1 MRDSEIIVD
10 NFAGGG
16 GASTGIELAIGRSVD
31 IAINHDPNAVAMH
44 TTNHPDT
51 LHYCESVYSVRPKV
65 ATAGRPVA
73 LAWFSPD
80 CFPAGTLVLTQ
91 SGYKKIEDIRVGEF
105 VLTHKRRWR
114 QVVETSNAERPTTKI
129 RGHGHP
135 GLTCSLEH
143 PFYIKARRNVW
154 NNNIRQYRPEYDN
167 AEWVPASLV
176 QKGHYWATPTSVP
189 EMTIPEMTMY
199 TKGTFLPVDER
210 LLWLAGRY
218 VGDGWTRLTETRA
231 ELVIICG
238 KHEVDE
244 LEERINMWPRVG
256 HRVIKGE
263 LSWCRREVR
272 TACQLTANSRALVE
286 WLRKHFGH
294 KAEYKKLPAWLY
306 GASNALKKAFIDG
319 YMSADGWHGQDAK
332 QGDMFEVNTVSKG
345 LAFGMKQ
352 LISTLGYSGTVFV
365 NTNPTCVI
373 EGRMVNAR
381 ASYKVR
387 WREAVCGNHTQT
399 FDDDGLLWAPVRE
412 NTPLN
417 RIERVFNIGVEDDES
432 YVVEGVIVHNC
443 RHFSKAKGAKPV
455 EKAIRG
461 LAWIVLRW
469 GLDVEPRVMM
479 LENVEEFKTWGPLLA
494 AEMRPDPDRVGE
506 IFLAFVGML
515 TTGIPANHPALAECC
530 EFLNIS
536 LDSEEATRLVN
547 GLGYTVEYR
556 ELRACD
562 YGAPT
567 IRKRFFM
574 VMRRDG
580 QPIVWPE
587 ATHGD
592 PKSAVVLAGNL
603 APWRTA
609 AECIDWS
616 IPAPSIFDRKKP
628 LAVNTLKRIAR
639 GIQRFVIESASPFI
653 VKCNHT
659 TTRGKY
665 DCFRGQALDDPL
677 QTITKTHGYAI
688 AVPHLTKFRTGA
700 TGHPV
705 TEPVPTVT
713 AGTSRRPGGNGHAL
727 GIVEAGLVPFLAG
740 NGGSEYQAK
749 PRPLDKPAHTI
760 LKESR
765 ACVVAPV
772 IARQFGAS
780 VGHRADEPSATIT
793 AGGGGKSQLVSAFL
807 AKHYGGNYQGAGV
820 GLDEPAH
827 SVTTVDHHA
836 LVASHLV
843 KLRGTCRDG
852 QRTNDPMP
860 TVTAGGQHVGEVKT
874 TLAVEDY
881 DEERAQQVLAFLQ
894 EYCGE
899 DSTGLVE
906 IAGVTYRIVDIG
918 MRMLQPHELYR
929 AQGFPE
935 WYIID
940 QDYRGV
946 KYAKDKQVARCG
958 NAVPPPFAEALV
970 RANLPELCQQKE
982 MAA

>member
-1 MRDSEIIVD
+1 MREIIVD

-51 LHYCESVYSVRPKV
+51 LHYCESVYEVRPKV
-65 ATAGRPVA
+65 ATAGRRVG
-73 LAWFSPD
+73 LVWLSPD
-80 CFPAGTLVLTQ
+80 
-91 SGYKKIEDIRVGEF
+91 
-105 VLTHKRRWR
+105 
-114 QVVETSNAERPTTKI
+114 
-129 RGHGHP
+129 
-135 GLTCSLEH
+135 
-143 PFYIKARRNVW
+143 
-154 NNNIRQYRPEYDN
+154 
-167 AEWVPASLV
+167 
-176 QKGHYWATPTSVP
+176 
-189 EMTIPEMTMY
+189 
-199 TKGTFLPVDER
+199 
-210 LLWLAGRY
+210 
-218 VGDGWTRLTETRA
+218 
-231 ELVIICG
+231 
-238 KHEVDE
+238 
-244 LEERINMWPRVG
+244 
-256 HRVIKGE
+256 
-263 LSWCRREVR
+263 
-272 TACQLTANSRALVE
+272 
-286 WLRKHFGH
+286 
-294 KAEYKKLPAWLY
+294 
-306 GASNALKKAFIDG
+306 
-319 YMSADGWHGQDAK
+319 
-332 QGDMFEVNTVSKG
+332 
-345 LAFGMKQ
+345 
-352 LISTLGYSGTVFV
+352 
-365 NTNPTCVI
+365 
-373 EGRMVNAR
+373 
-381 ASYKVR
+381 
-387 WREAVCGNHTQT
+387 
-399 FDDDGLLWAPVRE
+399 
-412 NTPLN
+412 
-417 RIERVFNIGVEDDES
+417 
-432 YVVEGVIVHNC
+432 C

-455 EKAIRG
+455 EKSIRG
-461 LAWIVLRW
+461 LAWVTLRW
-469 GLDVEPRVMM
+469 GLDVDPRVMM

-494 AEMRPDPDRVGE
+494 AEMRPDPERVGE
-506 IFLAFVGML
+506 TFRAFVGML

-536 LDSEEATRLVN
+536 LDSEDAARLVK
-547 GLGYTVEYR
+547 GLGYIVEYR

-580 QPIVWPE
+580 KPIVWPE

-592 PKSAVVLAGNL
+592 PKSPAVLAGKL

-616 IPAPSIFDRKKP
+616 ISAPSIFGRKKP
-628 LAVNTLKRIAR
+628 LAENTLKRIAR
-639 GIQRFVIESASPFI
+639 GIQRFVIDSAEPFI

-659 TTRGKY
+659 TTKGQY
-665 DCFRGQALDDPL
+665 DCFRGQSLAEPL
-677 QTITKTHGYAI
+677 QTITKTHGFAV

-700 TGHPV
+700 TGQPV

-749 PRPLDKPAHTI
+749 PRPIDKPAHTI

-765 ACVVAPV
+765 ACIVAPV

-780 VGHRADEPSATIT
+780 VGHRADVPSATIT
-793 AGGGGKSQLVSAFL
+793 VGGGGKSQLVSAFL
-807 AKHYGGNYQGAGV
+807 AKHYGGNYTGPGV
-820 GLDEPAH
+820 GMDEPTHA
-827 SVTTVDHHA
+827 VTTVDHHA
-836 LVASHLV
+836 VVAAHLMVNNTGHPGGSVESPAHTVTTGNHHAVVASHLV

-852 QRTNDPMP
+852 QRTDAPMP
-860 TVTAGGQHVGEVKT
+860 TITAGGQHVGEVET
-874 TLAVEDY
+874 TLAFEHC
-881 DEERAQQVLAFLQ
+881 DEQRAQQVLAFLK
-894 EYCGE
+894 EYCGA

-906 IAGVTYRIVDIG
+906 IDGVTYRIVDIG

-970 RANLPELCQQKE
+970 RANLPEMCIRKE
-982 MAA
+982 AA

>member
-1 MRDSEIIVD
+1 MREIIVD

-51 LHYCESVYSVRPKV
+51 LHYCESVYEVRPKV
-65 ATAGRPVA
+65 ATAGRRVG
-73 LAWFSPD
+73 LVWLSPD
-80 CFPAGTLVLTQ
+80 
-91 SGYKKIEDIRVGEF
+91 
-105 VLTHKRRWR
+105 
-114 QVVETSNAERPTTKI
+114 
-129 RGHGHP
+129 
-135 GLTCSLEH
+135 
-143 PFYIKARRNVW
+143 
-154 NNNIRQYRPEYDN
+154 
-167 AEWVPASLV
+167 
-176 QKGHYWATPTSVP
+176 
-189 EMTIPEMTMY
+189 
-199 TKGTFLPVDER
+199 
-210 LLWLAGRY
+210 
-218 VGDGWTRLTETRA
+218 
-231 ELVIICG
+231 
-238 KHEVDE
+238 
-244 LEERINMWPRVG
+244 
-256 HRVIKGE
+256 
-263 LSWCRREVR
+263 
-272 TACQLTANSRALVE
+272 
-286 WLRKHFGH
+286 
-294 KAEYKKLPAWLY
+294 
-306 GASNALKKAFIDG
+306 
-319 YMSADGWHGQDAK
+319 
-332 QGDMFEVNTVSKG
+332 
-345 LAFGMKQ
+345 
-352 LISTLGYSGTVFV
+352 
-365 NTNPTCVI
+365 
-373 EGRMVNAR
+373 
-381 ASYKVR
+381 
-387 WREAVCGNHTQT
+387 
-399 FDDDGLLWAPVRE
+399 
-412 NTPLN
+412 
-417 RIERVFNIGVEDDES
+417 
-432 YVVEGVIVHNC
+432 C

-455 EKAIRG
+455 EKSIRG
-461 LAWIVLRW
+461 LAWVTLRW
-469 GLDVEPRVMM
+469 GLDVDPRVMM

-494 AEMRPDPDRVGE
+494 AEMRPDPERVGE
-506 IFLAFVGML
+506 TFRAFVGML

-536 LDSEEATRLVN
+536 LESEEAARLVK
-547 GLGYTVEYR
+547 GLGYVVEYR

-574 VMRRDG
+574 VMRCDG
-580 QPIVWPE
+580 KPIVWPE

-592 PKSAVVLAGNL
+592 PKSPAVLAGKL

-628 LAVNTLKRIAR
+628 LAENTLKRIAR
-639 GIQRFVIESASPFI
+639 GIQRFVIDSASPFI

-659 TTRGKY
+659 STKTSY
-665 DCFRGQALDDPL
+665 DCFRGQALSEPL

-700 TGHPV
+700 TGQPV

-727 GIVEAGLVPFLAG
+727 GVVEAAITPFLAG

-765 ACVVAPV
+765 ACFVAPV

-780 VGHRADEPSATIT
+780 IGHRADVPNATIT
-793 AGGGGKSQLVSAFL
+793 AGGGGKSQLVTPTLIQMGYGERPGQEPRVLQLGNPLGTVTAGGNKFATVSAFL
-807 AKHYGGNYQGAGV
+807 AKHYGGNYTGAGV
-820 GLDEPAH
+820 SLDEPAH

-836 LVASHLV
+836 VVASHLV

-852 QRTNDPMP
+852 QLTDAPMP
-860 TVTAGGQHVGEVKT
+860 TLTAGGQHVGEVET
-874 TLAVEDY
+874 TLAVEHY
-881 DEERAQQVLAFLQ
+881 DEQRAQQVLAFLK
-894 EYCGE
+894 EYCGA

-970 RANLPELCQQKE
+970 KANLPEMCYKKK
-982 MAA
+982 AA

>member
-1 MRDSEIIVD
+1 MNNCEIIVD

-51 LHYCESVYSVRPKV
+51 LHYCESVYEVRPKV
-65 ATAGRPVA
+65 ATAGRRVG

-80 CFPAGTLVLTQ
+80 
-91 SGYKKIEDIRVGEF
+91 
-105 VLTHKRRWR
+105 
-114 QVVETSNAERPTTKI
+114 
-129 RGHGHP
+129 
-135 GLTCSLEH
+135 
-143 PFYIKARRNVW
+143 
-154 NNNIRQYRPEYDN
+154 
-167 AEWVPASLV
+167 
-176 QKGHYWATPTSVP
+176 
-189 EMTIPEMTMY
+189 
-199 TKGTFLPVDER
+199 
-210 LLWLAGRY
+210 
-218 VGDGWTRLTETRA
+218 
-231 ELVIICG
+231 
-238 KHEVDE
+238 
-244 LEERINMWPRVG
+244 
-256 HRVIKGE
+256 
-263 LSWCRREVR
+263 
-272 TACQLTANSRALVE
+272 
-286 WLRKHFGH
+286 
-294 KAEYKKLPAWLY
+294 
-306 GASNALKKAFIDG
+306 
-319 YMSADGWHGQDAK
+319 
-332 QGDMFEVNTVSKG
+332 
-345 LAFGMKQ
+345 
-352 LISTLGYSGTVFV
+352 
-365 NTNPTCVI
+365 
-373 EGRMVNAR
+373 
-381 ASYKVR
+381 
-387 WREAVCGNHTQT
+387 
-399 FDDDGLLWAPVRE
+399 
-412 NTPLN
+412 
-417 RIERVFNIGVEDDES
+417 
-432 YVVEGVIVHNC
+432 C

-461 LAWIVLRW
+461 LAWIVIRW
-469 GLDVEPRVMM
+469 ALDVGPRVMM
-479 LENVEEFKTWGPLLA
+479 LENVEEFKTWGPLIEIPPKPDLPH
-494 AEMRPDPDRVGE
+494 EMIGSFIGPVYPGYSRPDPAHVGE
-506 IFLAFVGML
+506 TFRAFVDML

-592 PKSAVVLAGNL
+592 PKSPAVLAGKL
-603 APWRTA
+603 PPWRTA

-616 IPAPSIFDRKKP
+616 IPAPSIFGRKKP
-628 LAVNTLKRIAR
+628 LAENTLRRIAR

-700 TGHPV
+700 TGQPV

-727 GIVEAGLVPFLAG
+727 GFVEAGLVPFLAG

-765 ACVVAPV
+765 ACVVTPV

-807 AKHYGGNYQGAGV
+807 AKHYGGNYQGAGIDL
-820 GLDEPAH
+820 GEPAH

-836 LVASHLV
+836 LVTAQIVGVGGRAGQSRPRDVSEPLQTMTTKADAAMVTSHLI

-852 QRTNDPMP
+852 QTTDEPMP
-860 TVTAGGQHVGEVKT
+860 TITAGGQHVGEVKT

-881 DEERAQQVLAFLQ
+881 DEERAQQVLAFPQ
-894 EYCGE
+894 KYCGE
-899 DSTGLVE
+899 DSTGLVD
-906 IAGVTYRIVDIG
+906 IGGVTYRIVDIG

-970 RANLPELCQQKE
+970 RANLPEMCLKKDI
-982 MAA
+982 AA

>member
-1 MRDSEIIVD
+1 MREIIVD

-31 IAINHDPNAVAMH
+31 IAINHDVNAVAMH
-44 TTNHPDT
+44 RTNHPDT
-51 LHYCESVYSVRPKV
+51 LHYCESVFDVSPLA
-65 ATAGRPVA
+65 ATSGKPVG

-80 CFPAGTLVLTQ
+80 
-91 SGYKKIEDIRVGEF
+91 
-105 VLTHKRRWR
+105 
-114 QVVETSNAERPTTKI
+114 
-129 RGHGHP
+129 
-135 GLTCSLEH
+135 
-143 PFYIKARRNVW
+143 
-154 NNNIRQYRPEYDN
+154 
-167 AEWVPASLV
+167 
-176 QKGHYWATPTSVP
+176 
-189 EMTIPEMTMY
+189 
-199 TKGTFLPVDER
+199 
-210 LLWLAGRY
+210 
-218 VGDGWTRLTETRA
+218 
-231 ELVIICG
+231 
-238 KHEVDE
+238 
-244 LEERINMWPRVG
+244 
-256 HRVIKGE
+256 
-263 LSWCRREVR
+263 
-272 TACQLTANSRALVE
+272 
-286 WLRKHFGH
+286 
-294 KAEYKKLPAWLY
+294 
-306 GASNALKKAFIDG
+306 
-319 YMSADGWHGQDAK
+319 
-332 QGDMFEVNTVSKG
+332 
-345 LAFGMKQ
+345 
-352 LISTLGYSGTVFV
+352 
-365 NTNPTCVI
+365 
-373 EGRMVNAR
+373 
-381 ASYKVR
+381 
-387 WREAVCGNHTQT
+387 
-399 FDDDGLLWAPVRE
+399 
-412 NTPLN
+412 
-417 RIERVFNIGVEDDES
+417 
-432 YVVEGVIVHNC
+432 C

-461 LAWIVLRW
+461 LAWIVIRW
-469 GLDVEPRVMM
+469 ALDVGPRVMM

-494 AEMRPDPDRVGE
+494 AEMRPDPARIGE
-506 IFLAFVGML
+506 TFNAFVGML
-515 TTGIPANHPALAECC
+515 TTGIPADNPALVECC
-530 EFLNIS
+530 EFLEFS
-536 LDSEEATRLVN
+536 PDSEQAKRLIA
-547 GLGYTVEYR
+547 GLGYVVDFR

-580 QPIVWPE
+580 KPIVWPE

-592 PKSAVVLAGNL
+592 PKSAAVLAGQL
-603 APWRTA
+603 EPWRTA

-616 IPAPSIFDRKKP
+616 IPAPSIFGRKKS
-628 LAVNTLKRIAR
+628 LAENTLKRIAR

-700 TGHPV
+700 TGQEV
-705 TEPVPTVT
+705 TDPLPTVT
-713 AGTSRRPGGNGHAL
+713 AGTAKRPGGNGHAL
-727 GIVEAGLVPFLAG
+727 GIVEAELAPFLAG

-780 VGHRADEPSATIT
+780 IGHRADEPSATIT
-793 AGGGGKSQLVSAFL
+793 AGGGGKSQLVVPTLIQTGYGERPGQAPRVPGLDKPLGTVVAGGGKHAVVGAFL
-807 AKHYGGNYQGAGV
+807 AKHYGGNYQGAGID
-820 GLDEPAH
+820 LDEPTH

-836 LVASHLV
+836 LVTAQVVGVGGRAGQSRPRDVSEPLQTMTTKADAAMVASHLV

-852 QRTNDPMP
+852 QPTDEPMP
-860 TVTAGGQHVGEVKT
+860 TITAGGQHVGEVKT
-874 TLAVEDY
+874 TLAAEDY
-881 DEERAQQVLAFLQ
+881 DEERAQQVLSFLQ

-899 DSTGLVE
+899 ECTGLVE
-906 IAGVTYRIVDIG
+906 IDRVTYHIVDIG

-970 RANLPELCQQKE
+970 RANLPEMCVNREEQ
-982 MAA
+982 AA